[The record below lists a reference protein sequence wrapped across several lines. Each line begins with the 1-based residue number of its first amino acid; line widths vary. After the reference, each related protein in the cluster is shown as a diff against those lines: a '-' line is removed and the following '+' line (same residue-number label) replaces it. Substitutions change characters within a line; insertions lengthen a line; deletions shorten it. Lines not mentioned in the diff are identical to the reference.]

1 MMPVPSKSHAQTS
14 PETADSDSEP
24 DHPADTKFPRRM
36 LSREDRALCR
46 RLAHN
51 NIPAKIVAHHFKC
64 SIKTI
69 RKIGKNDYSPKDDLS
84 EDSAKLPGDWKA
96 TLAKLTNDHAAA
108 TKPTN
113 PPGKDSKR
121 AERPHHKPAID
132 TKSRSND
139 APAASRD
146 DAIDTRLIVA
156 ARGTKPHTAQSFLE
170 KFVLGI
176 PLDLAWADILRKSGF
191 TEEKLRR
198 MAAAP
203 QARVMQF
210 IRESLLFKDML
221 EIDQF
226 TLALAIGR
234 LAIPASP

>member
-1 MMPVPSKSHAQTS
+1 MMPVPSKSYAQS
-14 PETADSDSEP
+14 VPETADSDSEP

-69 RKIGKNDYSPKDDLS
+69 RKIGKNDYSPKDDVS

-108 TKPTN
+108 TKPTH
-113 PPGKDSKR
+113 PPRTDPKR
-121 AERPHHKPAID
+121 AERPHYKPAID
-132 TKSRSND
+132 TKARSND

-146 DAIDTRLIVA
+146 DSIDTRIVA
-156 ARGTKPHTAQSFLE
+156 TRGNKPYAGQSFLE
-170 KFVLGI
+170 KFVLDV

-198 MAAAP
+198 MAGAP
-203 QARVMQF
+203 QARVTQF
-210 IRESLLFKDML
+210 IRESSLFKDIL
-221 EIDQF
+221 EVDQF
-226 TLALAIGR
+226 LLALAIGR
-234 LAIPASP
+234 LAIPSSP